1 MSVDDPTL
9 RHWLAGKAC
18 DSGQKIDG
26 GHDLRG
32 DGAGFDFSGPPGKG
46 RDPHVPFV
54 FGPELMPPQRTA
66 VGLARASVVIGEKN
80 KGVILDA
87 IFSYAV
93 KDPTRA

>member
-1 MSVDDPTL
+1 
-9 RHWLAGKAC
+9 
-18 DSGQKIDG
+18 
-26 GHDLRG
+26 
-32 DGAGFDFSGPPGKG
+32 
-46 RDPHVPFV
+46 
-54 FGPELMPPQRTA
+54 MPPQRTA